1 MVCVRQHLMEDA
13 RLTERVTF
21 MPTRA
26 DVQCPHAFQTR
37 GRLVIS
43 KHFLL
48 IVSIICSCTLL
59 VAAFASAKILF
70 YSSRTGNHEIYMM
83 NDDGSHIRRL
93 TDNPMADRHP
103 RWSPDGKR
111 IVFER
116 GLAPKDP
123 LADRKSNIFVMDADG
138 RHEHQLTDAPETYE
152 IPSWHPDGTR
162 IMSSVYL
169 WRGGHDIAVN
179 IVLIDLQTGKVKQ
192 LTKNLIGGLSDSPD
206 WSPDGR
212 QIVFEHSDAFG
223 RNIWTMTADGKHNK
237 RRSPPS
243 PDILLLRYKPR
254 WSPDGVHI
262 LYPEAMYRRLPGKL
276 DLASMRLII
285 QNVLAGTREIY
296 ELPKGF
302 LVTTVC
308 WMSDGREL
316 LFSASDRNVSNVDVI
331 YRYPLDTRELIP
343 LTDPRD
349 NYYVTDWR
357 PGDSLS
363 VSPKGK
369 LTGLWARIKQA
380 E

>member
-1 MVCVRQHLMEDA
+1 M
-13 RLTERVTF
+13 
-21 MPTRA
+21 
-26 DVQCPHAFQTR
+26 
-37 GRLVIS
+37 IS
-43 KHFLL
+43 KHFLW
-48 IVSIICSCTLL
+48 IVSLICGCTLL
-59 VAAFASAKILF
+59 VATFASAKILF
-70 YSSRTGNHEIYMM
+70 FSSRTGNHEIYMM
-83 NDDGSHIRRL
+83 NDDGSNIQRL
-93 TDNPMADRHP
+93 TDNPLADKRA
-103 RWSPDGKR
+103 RWSPDGKK

-116 GLAPKDP
+116 GLAPKDL
-123 LADRKSNIFVMDADG
+123 LADRKSDIFLMDADG
-138 RHEHQLTDAPETYE
+138 RNERQITDAPENYE
-152 IPSWHPDGTR
+152 RPSWNPDGTR
-162 IMSSVYL
+162 IVSSVYL

-179 IVLIDLQTGKVKQ
+179 IVLIDLQTGNVKQ
-192 LTKNLIGGLSDSPD
+192 LTKNLLGGLSDTPD

-212 QIVFEHSDAFG
+212 RIVFEHSDEFG

-243 PDILLLRYKPR
+243 PDILLLRYVPR

-262 LYPEAMYRRLPGKL
+262 LYPEAMYNRLPGKL
-276 DLASMRLII
+276 DLVGMRLII
-285 QNVLAGTREIY
+285 QNVLAGTRDIH

-357 PGDSLS
+357 PGASLS

-369 LTGLWARIKQA
+369 LTGLWGRIKQA